1 MALSSRKICTVSSE
15 LLAENPVEF
24 ERRRCRCLVRTHNGR
39 MKTSSSLVHER
50 IDDVPL
56 LIGLAQ
62 KLQLGKWLDHHLG
75 KHGSHQGLS
84 LGALATGWIAFILSR
99 GNHTKVHVEQWTQDL
114 HHTLSHLLGQ
124 PLRPAEFSDDRL
136 GIFLRRLQEL
146 DDWHGLETAIW
157 HGTCEVY
164 ELPIDR
170 VRLDS
175 TTTCGYHTITPE
187 GLMQLGHSK
196 DHRPDL
202 PQLKIMAAAAEP
214 SGHLIVTDYYSG
226 QTADD
231 PLYLPMTR
239 RVRSLL
245 GRTGLLYVGDCKM
258 AALATRAEL
267 AAEGDYYLMPL
278 PMTSAVQ
285 KQFDAWLDQ
294 VLSGQLK
301 TQELQHDNEFLGYGV
316 EWTRRLQAK
325 VNGKSRKWK
334 ERVQLL
340 RSPSLMNRQQ
350 ANLEERLRR
359 AEQALYAL
367 TPPVGPGKKQCRD
380 EGSLQANVTA
390 ILERCDVA
398 DLLSVTWEKQE
409 FQVNKYVGPGR
420 GSAKRATQTE
430 VQVRYQITQVRRES
444 VAIESQRQRLGWRV
458 QVSNAPKKRM
468 SLLESVLW
476 YRSGWSLE
484 RDFHLLKDKPLGIRP
499 LYVKSD
505 EQIGGLVRLM
515 TLALR
520 MLSIIEMQG
529 RRGVAATGKKAR
541 GYYSG
546 QPGRQ
551 TDRPSGQ
558 RILETVTRQQVTLFG
573 TKTDTNTKWQLP
585 PLPEI
590 VKQILGFLGLCE
602 TLYTGLTQPLPTSSQ
617 SGHSPQEKGD
627 FHAAAHNSS

>member
-1 MALSSRKICTVSSE
+1 
-15 LLAENPVEF
+15 
-24 ERRRCRCLVRTHNGR
+24 
-39 MKTSSSLVHER
+39 MKTPTSMRHER
-50 IDDVPL
+50 ADDVPL

-62 KLQLGKWLDHHLG
+62 KLRLPELLDRHLG
-75 KHGSHQGLS
+75 SHANHQGLS
-84 LGALATGWIAFILSR
+84 NGTLAAGWIAFILSR
-99 GNHTKVHVEQWTQDL
+99 GNHTKVHVQEWTQGL

-136 GIFLRRLQEL
+136 GILLRRLQEL
-146 DDWHGLETAIW
+146 DDWAALETDLW

-164 ELPIDR
+164 ELPLER

-214 SGHLIVTDYYSG
+214 SGHLIASDLYPG

-231 PLYLPMTR
+231 PLYLPMIR

-267 AAEGDYYLMPL
+267 VAEGDYYLMPL
-278 PMTSAVQ
+278 PMTGDTQ
-285 KQFDAWLDQ
+285 KQFDGWLDQ
-294 VLSGQLK
+294 VLSGHAQ
-301 TQELQHDNEFLGYGV
+301 TQELWHDQEFLGHGW
-316 EWTRRLQAK
+316 EFTRGLKAK
-325 VNGKSRKWK
+325 VVELPITWR

-340 RSPSLMNRQQ
+340 RSPALTARQQ
-350 ANLEERLRR
+350 ANLQKRLRR
-359 AEQALYAL
+359 AEQAVRAL

-380 EGSLQANVTA
+380 ESSLQTAVAA
-390 ILERCDVA
+390 ILERCDVTG
-398 DLLSVTWEKQE
+398 LLRVNWERQE
-409 FQVNKYVGPGR
+409 HHQTKYVGPGR
-420 GSAKRATQTE
+420 GSAKRAMRTE
-430 VQVRYQITQVRRES
+430 VQVRYQITQVHRES
-444 VAIESQRQRLGWRV
+444 AALEAQRQRLGWRV
-458 QVSNAPKKRM
+458 QVTNSPKKRL
-468 SLLESVLW
+468 SLVASVLS
-476 YRSGWSLE
+476 YRGGWCLE
-484 RDFHLLKDKPLGIRP
+484 RDFHLLKDNPLGIRP

-505 EQIGGLVRLM
+505 TQIGGLVRLM

-520 MLSIIEMQG
+520 LLSLVEMQG
-529 RRGVAATGKKAR
+529 RRGVAATGEKAK

-558 RILETVTRQQVTLFG
+558 RILETVTRQRLTLFG
-573 TKTDTNTKWQLP
+573 TTTRTGTEWQLA
-585 PLPEI
+585 PLPEL
-590 VKQILGFLGLCE
+590 VKQILGFLGLSE
-602 TLYTGLTQPLPTSSQ
+602 TLYTSLTQSQPTAARTIPQ
-617 SGHSPQEKGD
+617 S
-627 FHAAAHNSS
+627 